1 MLLPSYPAAQHTHTI
16 KHTHTQTHSQTHTH
30 STATH
35 THISRKQVGG
45 KGDYYWPILHLLS
58 LPSYPAAQHTHT
70 HNQAHTHT
78 HTHTNTFKIKHTHRW
93 EGRGTTTDQ
102 FCTWCHCCHTW
113 QCNTHTHNQA
123 HTHTYKKGGGW
134 GWRVGGDCYW
144 PVLHSMSLLSYPAS
158 QPLWHMPVLESQ
170 GSPPVQLP
178 QENAQSRPYFMGLHS
193 ENVTH

>member
-35 THISRKQVGG
+35 THKKEAGG
-45 KGDYYWPILHLLS
+45 
-58 LPSYPAAQHTHT
+58 
-70 HNQAHTHT
+70 
-78 HTHTNTFKIKHTHRW
+78 R
-93 EGRGTTTDQ
+93 EGRLLLTNFALVVTAVIPSSTT
-102 FCTWCHCCHTW
+102 H
-113 QCNTHTHNQA
+113 THTHNQA

-144 PVLHSMSLLSYPAS
+144 PVLHSMSLLSYPAA

-170 GSPPVQLP
+170 GSPPLQLP
-178 QENAQSRPYFMGLHS
+178 QVNAQSRPYFMGLHS
-193 ENVTH
+193 ENVTR